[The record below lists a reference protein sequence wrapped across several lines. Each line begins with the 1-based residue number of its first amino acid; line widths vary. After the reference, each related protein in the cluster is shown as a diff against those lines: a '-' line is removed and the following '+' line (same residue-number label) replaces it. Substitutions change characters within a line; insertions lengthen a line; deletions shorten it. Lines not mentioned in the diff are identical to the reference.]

1 MGDFASQ
8 GRTVLCRSCHRPL
21 RQNRRWFPR
30 EYCNRW
36 HKVRHRVASFVGS
49 VLDSA

>member
-1 MGDFASQ
+1 MGDFADR

-21 RQNRRWFPR
+21 VQNRRWFPR

-36 HKVRHRVASFVGS
+36 HKVRHRVASFFGG
-49 VLDSA
+49 VLDNV